1 MSSAARTFIRA
12 RRSRAGLAV
21 TICAA
26 ALLACLAA
34 LSSVA
39 GAAVAVTPTLDPAKQ
54 ETLRHTLAVQ
64 MQTYKVPGAIVG
76 MWFPGT
82 GSWVATAGERELGSG
97 VAPKPT
103 DYVRIGSITK
113 SFTATTV
120 LQLVDDKRLALDDR
134 LSDFVTWVPNARH
147 ITVRQLLN
155 MTSGLYSF
163 TDVDAFWIRLQDDPM
178 ATWTPR
184 QLVRMAV
191 THPRVFAP
199 GKKYMYCN
207 TNYVL
212 LGMIIEKVTGRP
224 ANRVITSRIIN
235 KLGLEHTSFPM
246 GRALPAP
253 YLHGY
258 VPAEGEPM
266 DTWELVDGS
275 ICSPTPFWTAGG
287 IVSTLGDLKIWMR
300 AVATGKL
307 LSARLHRAQ
316 LRFSA
321 PNTTSYGLGVMNGG
335 RLFGH
340 SGEVPGYNSSMY
352 YLPALK
358 ATSITL
364 IDRYPS
370 VIEGAADQINIA
382 LIQAMVADP
391 RQLFSYPDPADY
403 SALSWSEAFT
413 AAHAK
418 LSREYAFGDWK
429 GVGWQAL
436 SERFL
441 PRIVL
446 AQAAGD
452 ERAYY
457 LALHEYLCSI
467 PDGHLSLGADDK
479 SKVTAI
485 AQDLA
490 GGGFGLALAEL
501 DDQRVVASAV
511 IPGGPADDAGVTAG
525 AEIVSWGG
533 LAARTAIGGIDIGAV
548 PYKSLTA
555 AVGGENPKAT
565 RESRRLE
572 QARLLPRGPVGASI
586 QVVFRNPGDAD
597 SQTATL
603 IAVDDAGASL
613 SLVNFASRPE
623 FSSRVDHRVLP
634 DGYGYV
640 LVRMEYDPSNPGGY
654 PTQVFEQF
662 QEAMT
667 SFVAAGVPGAILDL
681 RGNYGGSDQLAA
693 DMCGFFSTTPAFYE
707 KTEYYD
713 KRTGE
718 FLPITLA
725 ETGPEPIVDQI
736 SIEPQT
742 PFYGGPV
749 VVLVNPS
756 TTSSGEDPPACISRL
771 PNGTVMGFHGT
782 NGSFGMVGGEIA
794 LPGGYTI
801 GYPFGRS
808 VDRYGVVQID
818 SRNGIGGVAP
828 DERVPMTLANVLA
841 YAGGVDVELQY
852 AVDYLDGLP
861 AR

>member
-1 MSSAARTFIRA
+1 
-12 RRSRAGLAV
+12 
-21 TICAA
+21 
-26 ALLACLAA
+26 
-34 LSSVA
+34 
-39 GAAVAVTPTLDPAKQ
+39 
-54 ETLRHTLAVQ
+54 
-64 MQTYKVPGAIVG
+64 
-76 MWFPGT
+76 
-82 GSWVATAGERELGSG
+82 
-97 VAPKPT
+97 
-103 DYVRIGSITK
+103 
-113 SFTATTV
+113 
-120 LQLVDDKRLALDDR
+120 
-134 LSDFVTWVPNARH
+134 
-147 ITVRQLLN
+147 
-155 MTSGLYSF
+155 
-163 TDVDAFWIRLQDDPM
+163 
-178 ATWTPR
+178 
-184 QLVRMAV
+184 
-191 THPRVFAP
+191 
-199 GKKYMYCN
+199 
-207 TNYVL
+207 
-212 LGMIIEKVTGRP
+212 
-224 ANRVITSRIIN
+224 
-235 KLGLEHTSFPM
+235 
-246 GRALPAP
+246 
-253 YLHGY
+253 
-258 VPAEGEPM
+258 M

-511 IPGGPADDAGVTAG
+511 IPGGPADDAGVLGRPRGTHGDRGNRHRRRALQVADRRG
-525 AEIVSWGG
+525 RRREPQGHPREQ
-533 LAARTAIGGIDIGAV
+533 AARA
-548 PYKSLTA
+548 
-555 AVGGENPKAT
+555 
-565 RESRRLE
+565 
-572 QARLLPRGPVGASI
+572 GPA
-586 QVVFRNPGDAD
+586 P
-597 SQTATL
+597 
-603 IAVDDAGASL
+603 
-613 SLVNFASRPE
+613 ASRPRRRE
-623 FSSRVDHRVLP
+623 H
-634 DGYGYV
+634 
-640 LVRMEYDPSNPGGY
+640 PGG
-654 PTQVFEQF
+654 
-662 QEAMT
+662 
-667 SFVAAGVPGAILDL
+667 VPQP
-681 RGNYGGSDQLAA
+681 R
-693 DMCGFFSTTPAFYE
+693 
-707 KTEYYD
+707 
-713 KRTGE
+713 R
-718 FLPITLA
+718 
-725 ETGPEPIVDQI
+725 
-736 SIEPQT
+736 
-742 PFYGGPV
+742 
-749 VVLVNPS
+749 
-756 TTSSGEDPPACISRL
+756 R
-771 PNGTVMGFHGT
+771 
-782 NGSFGMVGGEIA
+782 
-794 LPGGYTI
+794 
-801 GYPFGRS
+801 
-808 VDRYGVVQID
+808 
-818 SRNGIGGVAP
+818 
-828 DERVPMTLANVLA
+828 
-841 YAGGVDVELQY
+841 
-852 AVDYLDGLP
+852 
-861 AR
+861 